1 MGITKII
8 NIKITMVF
16 TRHAEVGRVILITYG
31 PDTGK
36 LATIIDIV
44 DQNKCLIDGPVEITG
59 VQRQVLSFKRLTLT
73 DFKITIQVNA
83 RAKTLKKAWKKDDI
97 ETKWQNT
104 NLAKKMAS
112 KMKKDKLTDF
122 QRFQLMEIK
131 KEKRYNT
138 TENNQHVTNG

>member
-1 MGITKII
+1 MGKFTIQNDHLTKII

-44 DQNKCLIDGPVEITG
+44 DQNKCLIDGPVGITG
-59 VQRQVLSFKRLTLT
+59 VQRQVLPFKRLALT

-83 RAKTLKKAWKKDDI
+83 RAKSLKKASKLKKDRI
-97 ETKWQNT
+97 
-104 NLAKKMAS
+104 
-112 KMKKDKLTDF
+112 TDF

-131 KEKRYNT
+131 KEKRL
-138 TENNQHVTNG
+138 HF